1 MNKLN
6 HTPTKNKICIFV
18 KIVVKYYYLI
28 QDRYYDKQQFI
39 FSRNLAYHEITFQL
53 SSSRKRKSSPC
64 DFYDLAR
71 ETTIHLVNHITPKKS
86 QLTQYDFSPITNF
99 QTT

>member
-6 HTPTKNKICIFV
+6 HTPTKNRICIFG

-28 QDRYYDKQQFI
+28 QDRYYDKQRFI
-39 FSRNLAYHEITFQL
+39 SSRNLAYNGITFQL

-64 DFYDLAR
+64 DS
-71 ETTIHLVNHITPKKS
+71 TI
-86 QLTQYDFSPITNF
+86 
-99 QTT
+99 

>member
-39 FSRNLAYHEITFQL
+39 SLAH
-53 SSSRKRKSSPC
+53 S
-64 DFYDLAR
+64 DLNYS
-71 ETTIHLVNHITPKKS
+71 ISN
-86 QLTQYDFSPITNF
+86 
-99 QTT
+99 